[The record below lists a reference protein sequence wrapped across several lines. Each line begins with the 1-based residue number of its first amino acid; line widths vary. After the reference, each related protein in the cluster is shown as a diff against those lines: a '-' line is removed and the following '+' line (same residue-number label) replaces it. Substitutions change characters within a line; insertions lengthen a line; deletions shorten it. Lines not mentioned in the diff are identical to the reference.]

1 MIERRTNGNSRLIFL
16 LTKKYNT
23 NTGIALMILPINI
36 GVKGIDI
43 LNLEKFM

>member
-1 MIERRTNGNSRLIFL
+1 MIERRTNGTSLLIFL
-16 LTKKYNT
+16 LTTNYNN

-36 GVKGIDI
+36 GMKGIGI